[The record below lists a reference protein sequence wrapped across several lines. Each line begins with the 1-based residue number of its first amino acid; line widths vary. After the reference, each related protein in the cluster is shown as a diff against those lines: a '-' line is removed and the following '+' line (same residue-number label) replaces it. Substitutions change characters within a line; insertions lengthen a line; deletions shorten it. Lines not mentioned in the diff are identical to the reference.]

1 MEAVRVTH
9 LASFLI
15 LLGVDVQFREYV
27 DCFLVSVR
35 RIQAVGTH
43 QCLCGLVRLFGVMVQ
58 LMQGGGGM
66 ELYTGLREEL
76 TPYLPL
82 PSVWNIPRSH
92 ALVCLEGSANVASCG
107 HDSFKQCKNVYNTLL
122 KEQVLNI
129 CSMFSCKHRC
139 IKLQLFVCYTT
150 IFKIEQILFEN
161 CAVATEI
168 VATTQNIASN
178 DAMAEAYPPPSLTV
192 RTCS

>member
-1 MEAVRVTH
+1 MRESFGSSIRVTH

-27 DCFLVSVR
+27 DCFLVSVG

-58 LMQGGGGM
+58 LTQGGGGGM

-92 ALVCLEGSANVASCG
+92 ALVCLEGSANAASCG
-107 HDSFKQCKNVYNTLL
+107 HDSFKQCKNEKCLQHFT

-139 IKLQLFVCYTT
+139 INPLKKTPT
-150 IFKIEQILFEN
+150 ICFLYGNILRLNRF
-161 CAVATEI
+161 
-168 VATTQNIASN
+168 
-178 DAMAEAYPPPSLTV
+178 Y
-192 RTCS
+192 